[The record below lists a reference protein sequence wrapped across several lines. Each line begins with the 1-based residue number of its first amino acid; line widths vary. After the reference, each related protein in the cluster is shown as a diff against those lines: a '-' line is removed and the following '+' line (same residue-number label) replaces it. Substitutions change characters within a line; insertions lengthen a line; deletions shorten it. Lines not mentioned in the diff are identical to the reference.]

1 MCNRC
6 PGRGIFFVIFFCLKL
21 IFCVVRRFY
30 EAGFLIF
37 ALDESNLGLLLKNS
51 FKISNCVSMTK
62 SATENNW
69 NLTETVDAS
78 YENDIGSIEVL
89 GGNVWRS
96 FGVFL
101 R

>member
-1 MCNRC
+1 
-6 PGRGIFFVIFFCLKL
+6 
-21 IFCVVRRFY
+21 
-30 EAGFLIF
+30 
-37 ALDESNLGLLLKNS
+37 
-51 FKISNCVSMTK
+51 MTK

-78 YENDIGSIEVL
+78 SENDIGSIEVL